1 MNTARVGQHYIDVDS
16 AKKYKGMTEKQKLL
30 TDPFIVEVEYGA
42 SNKGYW
48 NYERISK
55 ELMD

>member
-1 MNTARVGQHYIDVDS
+1 MNKARVGQHYIDVDS
-16 AKKYKGMTEKQKLL
+16 AKNYKGMTEKQKLL